1 MSEENN
7 YLELLQEQNELLEDL
22 FENGNRVLDSLTKFE
37 AISEVTEETKDEIAS
52 ILNELNNKPLDLQVK
67 SARLYELEKSYQEIY
82 DAKSEELQDL
92 HKKTF
97 ELKNTNI
104 DQIIEYEKKFDK
116 LKAIESKIGD
126 LKEIEGV
133 EIDSEM
139 KKEDI
144 IKILEI
150 EKKKRA
156 SLTFI
161 NNDLLQPQVS
171 NYEKEF
177 NKWKK
182 HDSDLDKFL
191 KESINLEIIKVEEFN
206 KSEGI

>member
-22 FENGNRVLDSLTKFE
+22 FENGNRVLDTLTKFE
-37 AISEVTEETKDEIAS
+37 VISEVTEDTKDEIIA
-52 ILNELNNKPLDLQVK
+52 ILNELNSKPLDLQVK
-67 SARLYELEKSYQEIY
+67 SARLYELEKSYQAIY
-82 DAKSEELQDL
+82 DTKSEELQDL

-133 EIDSEM
+133 DINSEM
-139 KKEDI
+139 KKDDI
-144 IKILEI
+144 IEILEI
-150 EKKKRA
+150 EKRKRA

-182 HDSDLDKFL
+182 HDSDLNKFL